1 MQVNSAQDYLT
12 NRKRQIIA
20 ATYNT
25 QPPPQ
30 KRRSNGVHLSAVA
43 NSASRYQRFIA
54 PVQAAAGLGYTN
66 APGTATFSSLCCLT
80 PTTQVLGS
88 FTTTTDPGV
97 VRVQDLNVPMS
108 YRAT

>member
-30 KRRSNGVHLSAVA
+30 KRRSNAVFLSAVA
-43 NSASRYQRFIA
+43 NGATRYQRFVA
-54 PVQAAAGLGYTN
+54 PVQAPAGLSNTN
-66 APGTATFSSLCCLT
+66 APGTAAFNSLCCLT

>member
-20 ATYNT
+20 ASYNT

-30 KRRSNGVHLSAVA
+30 KRRNNAVHLSAVA
-43 NSASRYQRFIA
+43 NGATRYQRFIA
-54 PVQAAAGLGYTN
+54 PVQAASGTGTN
-66 APGTATFSSLCCLT
+66 APGTAVFTSLCCLT
-80 PTTQVLGS
+80 PTTQVLGA
-88 FTTTTDPGV
+88 FATTTDPGV